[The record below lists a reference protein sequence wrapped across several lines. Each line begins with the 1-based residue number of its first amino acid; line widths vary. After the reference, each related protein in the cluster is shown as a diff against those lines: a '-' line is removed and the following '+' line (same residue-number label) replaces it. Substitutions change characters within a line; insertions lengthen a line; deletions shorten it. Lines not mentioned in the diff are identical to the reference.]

1 MLNPNSN
8 YEYNYINSQL
18 GHHHHYLFPSL
29 KKLLNNIQH
38 DGDKAQKLRV
48 LDIGCGNGSL
58 SNLIARLGYE
68 VVGIEDSLTGFMT
81 AKQNF
86 PECKFIHT
94 SVYDIPYS
102 DLEGSFDIVISAEV
116 IEHLVYPRELIKAVK
131 KCLKPNGSLILTTPY
146 HGYLKNLALA
156 ITGKMDSHFTAL
168 WDGGHIKFFSVK
180 TLTKLLME
188 EKFHNLQFEFAG
200 RVPYLWKSMLVAANL
215 SDID

>member
-1 MLNPNSN
+1 MLNPNSS
-8 YEYNYINSQL
+8 YEYTYINSQL
-18 GHHHHYLFPSL
+18 GHHHHYLFTPL
-29 KKLLNNIQH
+29 TKLLNNIQYNS
-38 DGDKAQKLRV
+38 DQAQTPRV

-81 AKQNF
+81 AKQSY
-86 PECKFIHT
+86 PECKFIHA